1 VTNALLSE
9 PSWSAAL
16 SNPARAL
23 DALDRWESEQS
34 LISFIERGWHT
45 LEPPTRPF
53 VRSRAIDRIC
63 EHLEA
68 VHTGQITRL
77 LMNVPPGCTKSMTT
91 NVFMPAWIWGPQ
103 RRPDRRFISWSYAEN
118 LTLRDN
124 RRCRNLITSAWYQ
137 RLWSDRF
144 CLSDDQNQK
153 VKFENDHR
161 GWKFATSV
169 GGVGTGER
177 GDILIVDD
185 PHNVLEAE
193 SALVRKN
200 ALQWF
205 AEVLPTRLNDPSS
218 SAIVVIMQR
227 VHEEDVSGLILAHE
241 LGYEH
246 LMLPMRFEEE
256 RRSFTVV
263 PNGNQPRQ
271 QMRYLVAEQRW
282 VPEQWQPDPAKD
294 PAESHASLIEQH
306 AKAPTREVYA
316 QDVRTAEGELLDIER
331 FPQEV
336 VDRDEKV
343 LSSVGGSYAVAGQM
357 QQRPTARGGGMFLRE
372 WFTIVDAAPVDGK
385 RVRYWDKAGTEG
397 GGDWTAGVR
406 IVKTPEGKYYVED
419 VVKGQWSSGTRN
431 KNIKLT
437 AELDT
442 WSVAVWVEQEPGSGG
457 KESAEFSLQ
466 DLAGY
471 DVHKEPVSGDK
482 ETRARPFAA
491 QCEAGNVYLVKA
503 RWNKEFIDE
512 LCGFPMGKHDD
523 QVDGASG
530 AFNKLALGPTGFRIQ
545 KLEGF

>member
-1 VTNALLSE
+1 LN
-9 PSWSAAL
+9 AAL
-16 SNPARAL
+16 ADPAAAL
-23 DALDRWESEQS
+23 DALDRLDSEAS
-34 LISFIERGWHT
+34 LVTFMERGWHV
-45 LEPPTRPF
+45 LEPRTRPF

-68 VHTGQITRL
+68 VHTGEITRL

-91 NVFMPAWIWGPQ
+91 NVFMPAWIWGPKK
-103 RRPDRRFISWSYAEN
+103 RPDRRFISWSYAEN

-124 RRCRNLITSAWYQ
+124 RRCRNLITSEWYQ

-144 CLSDDQNQK
+144 SLSDDQNQK
-153 VKFENDHR
+153 VKFENNHR

-193 SALVRKN
+193 SESVRKN
-200 ALQWF
+200 ALLWF
-205 AEVLPTRLNDPSS
+205 TEVLPTRLNDPTT

-246 LMLPMRFEEE
+246 LMLPMRFEED

-263 PNGNQPRQ
+263 PNGDEPLQR
-271 QMRYLVAEQRW
+271 MRYLASEQRW
-282 VPEQWQPDPAKD
+282 VPEGWQPDPAKD
-294 PAESHASLIEQH
+294 PAESHASLIEEH
-306 AKAPTREVYA
+306 AKAETREVYA
-316 QDVRTAEGELLDIER
+316 QDLRTEDGELLDPER
-331 FPQEV
+331 FPQRV

-357 QQRPTARGGGMFLRE
+357 QQRPTARGGGMFKRAWLQ
-372 WFTIVDAAPVDGK
+372 IVDASPAK
-385 RVRYWDKAGTEG
+385 ATRVRYWDKAGTEG
-397 GGDWTAGVR
+397 AGDYSAGVLMAKSGGHFY
-406 IVKTPEGKYYVED
+406 IED
-419 VVKGQWSSGTRN
+419 CVRGQWSSGGRN
-431 KNIKLT
+431 LVIKQT
-437 AELDT
+437 AQLDGLD
-442 WSVAVWVEQEPGSGG
+442 VAVWVEQEPGSGG

-482 ETRARPFAA
+482 ETRARPLAA
-491 QCEAGNVYLVKA
+491 QAEAGNVFLVKG

-512 LCGFPMGKHDD
+512 LTVFPQSKKDD

-530 AFNKLALGPTGFRIQ
+530 AFNKLALGPSGFRVV
-545 KLEGF
+545 KLAGF